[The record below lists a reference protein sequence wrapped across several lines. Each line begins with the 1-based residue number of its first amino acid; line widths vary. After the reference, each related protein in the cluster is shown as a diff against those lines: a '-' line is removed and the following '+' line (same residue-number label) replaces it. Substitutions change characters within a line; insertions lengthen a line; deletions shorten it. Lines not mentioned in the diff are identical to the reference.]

1 MMDDRIDALEEEK
14 KAIEKKND
22 EQEEANDL
30 QEKWLNLQKASMNKR
45 LVYTGNGGWQLKRDE
60 EEYNNAKKEYDEA
73 KKEDATAKIDEA
85 IEKLEEEKEA
95 RDKAI
100 DKDIEAREDAIKRI
114 QKPIDNLT
122 KALTRMMA
130 EQNNIDP
137 QFLEKILNSKDG
149 TEALDFYNQGLA
161 FSQQQEAKYGV
172 DVPNNTLTV
181 SDAKAIAEEA
191 EKNNQTSQQKAEN
204 TGLNLG
210 GKDTNTSV
218 AETKDNTKSTDANT
232 DAINKN
238 TKAVKKAAATTAD
251 TTADATETN
260 KNFDANSY
268 LIGSNDKQILN
279 DGKPIKPLTHDEW
292 AKKHKVSEWATPGR
306 SVNENMTMEQYEQLK
321 QGQKNGII
329 PASIVDIADITD
341 EQLKQ
346 FLGAIQSNTK
356 IAPQNVNTAMKPIA
370 DIANEA
376 IQTYNNS
383 PIINFSVQVDGSADE
398 KTIERMKTEISNTLV
413 DYTNYMASSM
423 STAMFRQK
431 NKS

>member
-1 MMDDRIDALEEEK
+1 
-14 KAIEKKND
+14 
-22 EQEEANDL
+22 
-30 QEKWLNLQKASMNKR
+30 MNKR

-60 EEYNNAKKEYDEA
+60 EEYKSAKKEYDEA

-100 DKDIEAREDAIKRI
+100 GREIEERNKAIDRI
-114 QKPIDNLT
+114 QTPIDNLT

-130 EQNNIDP
+130 EQNNLDP

-149 TEALDFYNQGLA
+149 TEALDFYNKGLA

-181 SDAKAIAEEA
+181 GDAKAIAEEVA
-191 EKNNQTSQQKAEN
+191 KNNQTSQQKAEN

-210 GKDTNTSV
+210 GKDTNTSA
-218 AETKDNTKSTDANT
+218 AETKDDTKSTDANT

-238 TKAVKKAAATTAD
+238 TEAVEKAAATTAD
-251 TTADATETN
+251 TMAAATETN
-260 KNFDANSY
+260 KNLDANGY
-268 LIGSNDKQILN
+268 LIGSNGKQVLN
-279 DGKPIKPLTHDEW
+279 DGKPIKALTHDEW
-292 AKKHKVSEWATPGR
+292 AKKHKVSEWATPDR
-306 SVNENMTMEQYEQLK
+306 SVNENMTMEQYETLK
-321 QGQKNGII
+321 KGQKNGII

-346 FLGAIQSNTK
+346 FLEAIQSNTK
-356 IAPQNVNTAMKPIA
+356 IAPQKISPTTTTATTA
-370 DIANEA
+370 TAAEA
-376 IQTYNNS
+376 INQKVTNAPVINQTFN
-383 PIINFSVQVDGSADE
+383 IDGSADD
-398 KTIERMKTEISNTLV
+398 KTVQAFKTVMDDKFVE
-413 DYTNYMASSM
+413 YTQYMTQSM
-423 STAMFRQK
+423 DTAFMRQI